1 METWSSRLVGLYQ
14 VPGILLAARVKAYR
28 HAIQVQYNPVIPTGM
43 LPRYDTTNIYSS
55 QYIDTAVDDIAA
67 FVVILWT
74 TAQRLYLSRMRFS
87 VGVLD
92 VDG

>member
-1 METWSSRLVGLYQ
+1 
-14 VPGILLAARVKAYR
+14 
-28 HAIQVQYNPVIPTGM
+28 M

-74 TAQRLYLSRMRFS
+74 TAQRLYLSRLRFS